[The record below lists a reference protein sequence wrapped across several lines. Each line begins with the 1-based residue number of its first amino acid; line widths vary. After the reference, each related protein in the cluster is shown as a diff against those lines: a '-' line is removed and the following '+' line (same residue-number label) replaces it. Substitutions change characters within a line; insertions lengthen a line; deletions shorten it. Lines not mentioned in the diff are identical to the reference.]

1 MIKQVKAEIVAV
13 GTELLLGQIA
23 NTNAQW
29 LSQQLANYGINVYN
43 HVVVGDNL
51 TRVEESFYQAQQRSD
66 LIIVTGGLG
75 PTDDDLTREAFQNI
89 SQLSMI
95 EHQPSMEKIT
105 AYFAKQQATM
115 TPNNRKQAR
124 VFEGAEVW
132 LNNAGM
138 APGMCVSFQNRTWIF
153 LPGVPREMKALATEH
168 LFPLVQQ
175 LVGKNEIIK
184 SKVLKFIG
192 IGESKLEHELKDII
206 QAQTNPTIA
215 PLAQDDGIVIRLTAK
230 SESDLQ
236 ASQLIEHT
244 EDQIINRVGSYFYGS
259 DQDTLE
265 GKVIDLLIK
274 KQKKLA
280 VAESI
285 TGGLFTGKISS
296 VSGVSSVFEG
306 GIVSYAAHV
315 KQHVLDISEETLTDK
330 GTISEACALAMA
342 KNVAVKLGVPVGIG
356 FTGVAGP
363 DEVEGQPVGTVYIAI
378 YDDGKEQ
385 VEKWM
390 FQGDRNTIRN
400 RAVLKGMELLYK
412 WLKS

>member
-342 KNVAVKLGVPVGIG
+342 KNVAAKLGVPVGIG

>member
-153 LPGVPREMKALATEH
+153 LPGVPREMKALAMEH

-342 KNVAVKLGVPVGIG
+342 KNVAAKLGVPVGIG

>member
-1 MIKQVKAEIVAV
+1 MKQVKAEIVAV

>member
-1 MIKQVKAEIVAV
+1 MKQVKAEIVAV

-342 KNVAVKLGVPVGIG
+342 KNVAAKLGVPVGIG